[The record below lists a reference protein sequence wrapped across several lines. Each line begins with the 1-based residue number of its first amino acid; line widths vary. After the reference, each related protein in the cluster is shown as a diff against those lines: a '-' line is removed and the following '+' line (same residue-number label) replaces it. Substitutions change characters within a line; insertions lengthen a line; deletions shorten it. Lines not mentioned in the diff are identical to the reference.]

1 MKFEK
6 INFLTIIILGLI
18 IANGFPQ
25 ESGKMTPRLQHRLA
39 GASEGTIHAVWI
51 YFSDK
56 GPNTEQRLSE
66 TEQALLPK
74 ALARRSRQ
82 PFANQ
87 RLVDGYDL
95 PLHQDYLT
103 VVKNLVL
110 RIRQKSRWMNALSA
124 EVTSAGIEQLIKL
137 PFIRKID
144 TVFITTA
151 PLLITDSHN
160 AMDPASSISNTEQLN
175 YGLSFSQNNQINVIP
190 LHNLGYDGSG
200 VLVAMLDAGFNNLE
214 HQALRHLNILAAWD
228 FVNGDSIVWDE
239 PGQMGSGNHGTYTLS
254 ALGGFKEGFLIG
266 PAYGADFILAKTEN
280 TDWERHIEEDAW
292 IAGAE
297 WADSLG
303 ADIISSSLGYLNGF
317 TNGDTNYTWQ
327 NMDGNTTIVTIGADI
342 AASRGILVVNS
353 AGN

>member
-175 YGLSFSQNNQINVIP
+175 YG
-190 LHNLGYDGSG
+190 
-200 VLVAMLDAGFNNLE
+200 
-214 HQALRHLNILAAWD
+214 
-228 FVNGDSIVWDE
+228 
-239 PGQMGSGNHGTYTLS
+239 
-254 ALGGFKEGFLIG
+254 
-266 PAYGADFILAKTEN
+266 
-280 TDWERHIEEDAW
+280 
-292 IAGAE
+292 
-297 WADSLG
+297 
-303 ADIISSSLGYLNGF
+303 
-317 TNGDTNYTWQ
+317 
-327 NMDGNTTIVTIGADI
+327 
-342 AASRGILVVNS
+342 
-353 AGN
+353 